1 MYGTRRDNLSWH
13 IKHKHMKVK
22 QEPIGVLRVFTEHR
36 QGNKINADVELF
48 SVLCLLEHFWRQ
60 LYLK

>member
-1 MYGTRRDNLSWH
+1 
-13 IKHKHMKVK
+13 MKVK

-48 SVLCLLEHFWRQ
+48 SVLCLLEHFCCQ
-60 LYLK
+60 LYLVASSSIWDYENY

>member
-1 MYGTRRDNLSWH
+1 
-13 IKHKHMKVK
+13 MKVK

-60 LYLK
+60 LYSK